1 MQQLTEFEIIGTL
14 PTAEMP
20 KELTIIEWLN
30 FADAHGC
37 VWAKSAI
44 KQCRNP
50 EYIRQSLCRAVLDF
64 CDWREFTT
72 EGEEYWGEIYT
83 TLENHNL

>member
-20 KELTIIEWLN
+20 QELTIIEWLN

-44 KQCRNP
+44 KQCQNP
-50 EYIRQSLCRAVLDF
+50 SYIRHSLERAVLGF
-64 CDWREFTT
+64 CAWEESTT
-72 EGEEYWGEIYT
+72 EGVEYWHEIYS
-83 TLENHNL
+83 TLEKHNL